1 MEGVEQA
8 KFCVSPQ
15 IAGMLNDI
23 PVFACKKGD
32 GVSWLTDVHDLVWEF
47 WETICLKTGGKVF
60 YDIPFPEMLPEQE
73 LTAEQDMFL
82 PLDCDFWYDECH
94 PGGFVVGYDIVG
106 PHLHHIQHQL
116 QQKVGSN
123 MGLIRVAL
131 LGDSTTSYCTD
142 ENARYW
148 AIEVANRKAGLQK
161 YLSDNHV
168 NHEDFAPVSYYAIPG
183 KSLDT
188 SKLGF
193 VSQLSAILADH
204 QVTPF
209 DAILIVGGWNNWKLD
224 QCALDSFEG
233 LLKGNPKKL
242 EYWIPNGHPYY
253 DLELSGYFPKGPYP
267 QP

>member
-8 KFCVSPQ
+8 DFEGFK
-15 IAGMLNDI
+15 I

-32 GVSWLTDVHDLVWEF
+32 GVTWLTSVHDLIWEF

-60 YDIPFPEMLPEQE
+60 HDISFPTMLPEQE
-73 LTAEQDMFL
+73 LTSEQDMFL
-82 PLDCDFWYDECH
+82 PLDSDFWYDENH
-94 PGGFVVGYDIVG
+94 PGGCVVGYDIVG
-106 PHLHHIQHQL
+106 PHLHQIQL
-116 QQKVGSN
+116 QLQKVGSN
-123 MGLIRVAL
+123 TEPIRVAL

-142 ENARYW
+142 KNARYW
-148 AIEVANRKAGLQK
+148 AMEVAHRNAGLKK
-161 YLSDNHV
+161 YLSDNHI
-168 NHEDFAPVSYYAIPG
+168 NHEDFTQVSYYAIPG
-183 KSLDT
+183 TSLD
-188 SKLGF
+188 SNKLGF

-233 LLKGNPKKL
+233 LLQGNPKKL
-242 EYWIPNGHPYY
+242 EYWLPNGRPYY
-253 DLELSGYFPKGPYP
+253 DSELSSYFPKGPYP